1 MNIVRNN
8 ESRYVEFFVV
18 SGSIKRLFSID
29 YVNVFLFSIFLQWIL
44 PGGKVWGYP
53 TLLISRF
60 INYGVF
66 IDSCKL
72 YRIYGNH
79 TTFSKHFSLENSP
92 SSLKQWLSNKAKK
105 CSCFRKYG
113 WREKSWPGR
122 PQIHFLI
129 DFQEIFS
136 FTL

>member
-8 ESRYVEFFVV
+8 ESQYVAFFMV
-18 SGSIKRLFSID
+18 SGSIKRFFSID
-29 YVNVFLFSIFLQWIL
+29 YGNVFLNIFTMDFARRKGVGLPHIAYIAIYQLWSFYWLMQTIL
-44 PGGKVWGYP
+44 YIWKSYY
-53 TLLISRF
+53 L
-60 INYGVF
+60 
-66 IDSCKL
+66 
-72 YRIYGNH
+72 
-79 TTFSKHFSLENSP
+79 SKHFSLENSP
-92 SSLKQWLSNKAKK
+92 SNLKQWLSNKAKK
-105 CSCFRKYG
+105 CSCFRKCR